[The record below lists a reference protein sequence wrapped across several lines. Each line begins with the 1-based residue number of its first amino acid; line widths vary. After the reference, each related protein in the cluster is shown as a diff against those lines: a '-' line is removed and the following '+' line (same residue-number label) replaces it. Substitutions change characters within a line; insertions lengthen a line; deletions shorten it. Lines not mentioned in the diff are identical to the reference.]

1 MVFNPRL
8 IIVSDSFIMI
18 SELEMFFIIP
28 VWAKE
33 DEKNIQIKHFWLAFI
48 LWFEN
53 ELSKNNSNRIRFIPT
68 NFDKTE
74 SQMKQTFCSR
84 LRKKWNWAQSGD
96 GGDVWSSIS
105 ILKRSSGKPAPPIF
119 DLPVNYS
126 AGFSFFA
133 ISRTSLI
140 AC

>member
-1 MVFNPRL
+1 MWELWDNGFQPKVKNKGRMRRSRTTNTL

-74 SQMKQTFCSR
+74 S
-84 LRKKWNWAQSGD
+84 
-96 GGDVWSSIS
+96 
-105 ILKRSSGKPAPPIF
+105 
-119 DLPVNYS
+119 
-126 AGFSFFA
+126 
-133 ISRTSLI
+133 
-140 AC
+140 